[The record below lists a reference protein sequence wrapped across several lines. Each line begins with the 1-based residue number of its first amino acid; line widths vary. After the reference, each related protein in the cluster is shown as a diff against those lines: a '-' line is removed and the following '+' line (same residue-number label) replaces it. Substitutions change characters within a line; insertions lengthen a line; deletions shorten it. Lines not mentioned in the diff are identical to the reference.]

1 MKAVLSVVMLA
12 SIAAGGWFGV
22 QLFLPPVETGADP
35 GAAAADSTATAALD
49 TAAVDLAPLRA
60 EIEALTER
68 LVVAEAAA
76 DSLRDRLAQ
85 QSALADEA
93 RSDAGELAT
102 TLTKMEDAELEAVVQ
117 RLDGRS
123 FVQLYEAASARNQV
137 RLLGALTSEQAAS
150 FIRHQLPGGP
160 ARARAAA
167 ATARA
172 DSLSRS

>member
-1 MKAVLSVVMLA
+1 MKTALFVVVLVAL
-12 SIAAGGWFGV
+12 AAGGWLGV
-22 QLFLPPVETGADP
+22 RYLAVAPEAPADEAAGAVP
-35 GAAAADSTATAALD
+35 DS
-49 TAAVDLAPLRA
+49 AAVELAPLAA
-60 EIEALTER
+60 ELDALTQR
-68 LVVAEAAA
+68 LSDAEAAA
-76 DSLRDRLAQ
+76 DSLRRLLDQ
-85 QSALADEA
+85 QQTLADEV

-102 TLTKMEDAELEAVVQ
+102 TLTKMEDSELGAVVQ

-167 ATARA
+167 RPRA
-172 DSLSRS
+172 DSLSAS